1 MRLNPSDRFLATA
14 PLFSATGTSYTL
26 YTFLSGGAVVLMDG
40 FSPEAFCRLV
50 EAERVSGAFLFE
62 PMVYDLKRSGLLSRH
77 DLSSLRTGTGTPLTP
92 KSFRWLI
99 EDLGMTDFTNAYG
112 MSETSNAACRSFWY
126 ESTEDRVATAGQPL
140 PGIDLAIVDLD
151 SNRPAKP
158 GEVGEIRIRSYTV
171 MAGYYKMEKET
182 ADAVD
187 ADGWLHT
194 GDLGELRP
202 DGRLI
207 FRGRIKEMIKPG
219 GFNVATLEI
228 EDFIKTF
235 PGVREAA
242 LVGVPD
248 ERLGEVGY
256 AFVEAEP
263 GAAIDIG
270 ALKHYCREHI
280 AAFKIPR
287 DIELI
292 TDWPRTSTGK
302 IQRLALKTLARD
314 RASPLPSE

>member
-1 MRLNPSDRFLATA
+1 
-14 PLFSATGTSYTL
+14 
-26 YTFLSGGAVVLMDG
+26 
-40 FSPEAFCRLV
+40 
-50 EAERVSGAFLFE
+50 
-62 PMVYDLKRSGLLSRH
+62 
-77 DLSSLRTGTGTPLTP
+77 
-92 KSFRWLI
+92 
-99 EDLGMTDFTNAYG
+99 
-112 MSETSNAACRSFWY
+112 
-126 ESTEDRVATAGQPL
+126 
-140 PGIDLAIVDLD
+140 
-151 SNRPAKP
+151 
-158 GEVGEIRIRSYTV
+158 
-171 MAGYYKMEKET
+171 
-182 ADAVD
+182 
-187 ADGWLHT
+187 
-194 GDLGELRP
+194 
-202 DGRLI
+202 
-207 FRGRIKEMIKPG
+207 MIKPG

-235 PGVREAA
+235 PGIREAA